1 MQIGI
6 VGKPSSGKSSFF
18 SAATLID
25 VAIANYPFTTIEPN
39 KGIGFVRVECID
51 KDFGVKCNPRTGYC
65 ENGTRYVPVELI
77 DVAGLVPGAHEGK
90 GRGNQFLSDL
100 AQADVL
106 VHVVDASG
114 SINAEGEPVA
124 LGSYNPSDDIKF
136 LEEEIDE
143 WFFGVLEKNWRKFY
157 KTPVESK
164 LKLLELMQQNLS
176 GIGANSTKIETALHK
191 AGLDEKKLE
200 LWNESEKREFAKQLR
215 LSSKPIVIAANKS
228 DLPNSPAN
236 IERMRKE
243 FPHLLII
250 ACSAISELALK
261 KAAKEKK
268 IRYLPGSKAF
278 EVLAELDEKQKKGL
292 EYIQKSVLEKFANT
306 GIQEVLEK
314 AVFELLQCV
323 AVFPAGTKK
332 LADQFG
338 NILTDCYIMPKGSTV
353 LDFAFKLHTDFGNN
367 FIRAI
372 DVKTKQMVGKDHL
385 LKNRDAIEIIHRA

>member
-1 MQIGI
+1 MKMQIGI

-51 KDFGVKCNPRTGYC
+51 KEFGVKCNPRTGYC

-176 GIGANSTKIETALHK
+176 GIGAKESQIDETLRETN
-191 AGLDEKKLE
+191 LLEKKLA
-200 LWNESEKREFAKQLR
+200 LWSEE
-215 LSSKPIVIAANKS
+215 
-228 DLPNSPAN
+228 
-236 IERMRKE
+236 
-243 FPHLLII
+243 
-250 ACSAISELALK
+250 
-261 KAAKEKK
+261 EKK
-268 IRYLPGSKAF
+268 LFASESALI
-278 EVLAELDEKQKKGL
+278 
-292 EYIQKSVLEKFANT
+292 EYNIMFFK
-306 GIQEVLEK
+306 
-314 AVFELLQCV
+314 
-323 AVFPAGTKK
+323 TKK
-332 LADQFG
+332 
-338 NILTDCYIMPKGSTV
+338 
-353 LDFAFKLHTDFGNN
+353 KL
-367 FIRAI
+367 
-372 DVKTKQMVGKDHL
+372 
-385 LKNRDAIEIIHRA
+385 